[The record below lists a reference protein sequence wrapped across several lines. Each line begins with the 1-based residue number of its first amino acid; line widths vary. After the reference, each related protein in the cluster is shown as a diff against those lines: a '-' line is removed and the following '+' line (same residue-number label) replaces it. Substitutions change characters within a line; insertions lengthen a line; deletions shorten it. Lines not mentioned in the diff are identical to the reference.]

1 MQLRTLGTTGLSVPP
16 LVFGGNVFG
25 WTVNQAQSF
34 TLLDALL
41 ERGLTAID
49 TADMYSTWVPG
60 NQGGESETIIGNW
73 LAAHPGI
80 RDRITLFTK
89 VGADLGGDK
98 KGLSA
103 RWITQAVEDSLRR
116 LRTDYI
122 DLYFSH
128 WPDKDTPLDETLR
141 AYETLLTA
149 GKVRSIGASNLDAS
163 QLQASL
169 TIAQDH
175 HLPHYQVLQPEYN
188 LYDRS
193 SFEGPLQTLCIRE
206 NIGVVTYYSLASG
219 FLSGKYRK
227 PEDLTQSQRGSRV
240 ADYLNPRGQAILAAL
255 DQVAQQHNTHPA
267 QVALAWLMQ
276 RPGVTAPIV
285 SATRTEQLH
294 DFTGAIA
301 LKLTPQQLSLLTRAG
316 E

>member
-41 ERGLTAID
+41 EHGLTAID

-163 QLQASL
+163 QLQDAL
-169 TIAQDH
+169 ALADTQQ
-175 HLPHYQVLQPEYN
+175 LPRYQVLQPEYN

-193 SFEGPLQTLCIRE
+193 SFEGPLQALCIRE

-255 DQVAQQHNTHPA
+255 DQVARQHNTHPA